1 MRAAA
6 LDLDLEVFQGPFD
19 LLLTLVLREEIE
31 LAEVE
36 LAEVV
41 LSYVEYLERTGELD
55 LEATTEFLVLIAA
68 LLELKSRLMLPGEE
82 DEGLEWE
89 PGEAVDE
96 LLARL
101 LEYSRHKRAAAFL
114 RERLEEEN
122 GFRYRSAPI
131 PPELRRVAIDLA
143 EKSYEPES
151 LASAIGGLLRTPPP
165 IDLRHMARPRVTVEM
180 RLEHLRDLL
189 RQKARFS
196 FEEAVRGADRVTQ
209 AVTIFALLELYKK
222 GEADWEQ
229 SEPFAPIEVVGT

>member
-19 LLLTLVLREEIE
+19 LLLALVLREEIE

-68 LLELKSRLMLPGEE
+68 LLELKSRLMLPGDEE
-82 DEGLEWE
+82 EGIEWE
-89 PGEAVDE
+89 PGEAADE

-114 RERLEEEN
+114 RERLEEES

-131 PPELRRVAIDLA
+131 PPALRRVSLDLA
-143 EKSYEPES
+143 EKAYEPEA
-151 LASAIGGLLRTPPP
+151 LASAVGGLLRTPPP
-165 IDLRHMARPRVTVEM
+165 IDLRHMAKPRVTVEM
-180 RLEHLRDLL
+180 RLAHLRDLL
-189 RQKARFS
+189 RSRSRFS
-196 FEEAVRGADRVTQ
+196 FEEAVEGADRVTQ
-209 AVTIFALLELYKK
+209 AVTVFALLELYKK

-229 SEPFAPIEVVGT
+229 AAPFAPIMVMGA